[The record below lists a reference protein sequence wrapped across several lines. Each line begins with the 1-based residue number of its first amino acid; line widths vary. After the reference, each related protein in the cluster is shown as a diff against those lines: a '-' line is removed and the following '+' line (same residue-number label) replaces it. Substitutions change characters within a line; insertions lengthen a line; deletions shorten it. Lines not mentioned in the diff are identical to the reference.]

1 MNRRLR
7 DFIVKLFSLVLA
19 IIMCIPTN
27 VYALG
32 IDETEE
38 EYPTIMTEDDN
49 TIDSEENPIIE
60 EEKAYPKL
68 ETEASLNEAN
78 DAIIYKVK
86 LTGLSKENET
96 RLSLG
101 LNKNQDLKSLAVR
114 EVKDLDT
121 GDSIDFEEGKD
132 EERKDLVSLSV
143 NTIDTQ
149 NLEYTIEAK
158 IDKDNIDDKKFYSMD
173 ISVDN
178 GEENILL
185 ERTSH
190 KFIEEESKEDPEV
203 KELVL
208 SKVKASADDLKK
220 ISIKKNEEDNKDY
233 ITYSDYIISKEK
245 SSDPDDSNRE
255 ITYNISI
262 DENQDPS
269 TAEIALEYYKASETG
284 FTIQKEFSTK
294 IPYQEETKI
303 DLPAGYLLKITYTN
317 QVDPKNTKAKSY
329 SVNNREVK
337 NPHFVKEENKSTKE
351 DDPLPEDTKNK
362 STEDKKTTEK
372 ADEEKSEDKKDVA
385 NKSSKENKDQ
395 ENKKAEKQPQEKS
408 AKKSEK
414 KAETKE
420 DANLSDKKSID
431 KKSNDTKTPTEE
443 KTNKNGL
450 SPSQSK
456 KAVADFEEEL
466 DKQIKDTS
474 DEKGSKGVLNTIKNV
489 FGLSDLQKA
498 DRKLKAALK
507 DESNGLVEIQNLLT
521 SLGNE
526 YNLSRSDQARLLADN
541 EDAIKALIE
550 KDANINFDPS
560 LLFGANETTTSNLE
574 DKKFTIRTRFD
585 TSTRQ
590 GPIKAGQYFN
600 IHLDEKL
607 TVKDP
612 SSLEDIIYK
621 GNVIARPSYDKASNT
636 IKYQIVRDIDED
648 INKLLNIDVDYN
660 PANITPGESFTVV
673 NRISGLGVTNPKALP
688 AEKIDKNGNP
698 AGTIVEKG
706 RDDVVQ
712 VIDED
717 GGDYKVNMDAYGT
730 PQVKDGQMQGVNWN
744 VRISSTTDLKAL
756 GFKLNLTT
764 VKGSGLGEI
773 QDLKLN
779 GKPIDLDDQLQD
791 ELGIVDS
798 KHHDLSQNGQDLVY
812 SFYTPITE
820 KQSSYMLDISV
831 LLKSK
836 NKTGAVRLIQKEGY
850 PQEKIE
856 KETPNR
862 VGINN
867 RTTILGEFTSDTSAK
882 WTITDG
888 VSSGDTNIGLPL
900 ESRKLTGDQTIR
912 SGKRAVYGLDEEGK
926 MVVKEEEKPISS
938 ISAKETDPQG
948 SQPVGNIAVYE
959 LDTNLNN
966 DLGKAN
972 ISGVEISKGEDLL
985 IDQHWNLPENYN
997 KMPAQDIEIKDKAG
1011 KPLGKTRVGE
1021 QEGKTR
1027 LIRVPDVKSWT
1038 IDKNGKAS
1046 PIPYDVVQT
1055 FPERPISIGEKSYNY
1070 NENTS
1075 YYNYDQK
1082 NHYVL
1087 NSLIE
1092 IDNKKPASF
1101 KLVKVDSETG
1111 ERLEGAHFDL
1121 LGSGVEVVTDENGEA
1136 NFTNIYP
1143 GSYKLNE
1150 TKAPNGYKLN
1160 SDITNIDISDDGEI
1174 RVSGSDAQYTLG
1186 SGKTET
1192 IADDSYPDYMNA
1204 MHYGRVNSEGKLEF
1218 YIYLKALD
1226 QRYGGQTDRDTR
1238 LNLNIP
1244 GVEISDVAVYDVGNN
1259 QRPTIRSA
1267 MENQNVD
1274 EYIRNLGPN
1283 VLNSNHSY
1291 KITGQANVTDSY
1303 TGKTGY
1309 QIKFPK
1315 ERFGNYWGFLVK
1327 VTAEMGDDSSKSVS
1341 YDWLTEKD
1349 TQYNGKIRQIFNV
1362 NRNKEESGIPTI
1374 TVSNTPFVKKPI
1386 EVFKFA
1392 DTTTKEGKRK
1402 RLDGAEFVLKDSQG
1416 NILANKIT
1424 DENGKADF
1432 GLYPEGKYTIEEVQA
1447 PDGYEKNGVYFEVTV
1462 NKDQEVTYKAHF
1474 ENSLATPQP
1483 GQDYFIEKGEEIGST
1498 SKDIVE
1504 SVVKQSLGYNEG
1516 QSYSRGERP
1525 NVWEAYRY
1533 ESLKYHLEL
1542 SLKSSQPGERFEIQF
1557 DRNLDF
1563 TQYFSEFP
1571 KLKIDG
1577 VEVADPYFD
1586 YNTNLL
1592 TYVFNE
1598 KSKGGPTTAK
1608 VDLVGMIP
1616 SKYYA
1621 KSNGSYPF
1629 TITVEPGKNVGGD
1642 QTINKSIEAFYD
1654 GYDSGH
1660 DQPVQSY
1667 YFREVYEKDGD
1678 YYVDVISYYNVLGD
1692 RNPFIRVPQKTLTYN
1707 WLTTRFQGGNI
1718 ANWVGTGQDPLYK
1731 LDDVKIYRT
1740 DPKVRSYQD
1749 NLTNENMPISMGVR
1763 PEQDPSVYQKVFS
1776 SSINPEG
1783 TETISQ
1789 NGITLTYDKNQI
1801 NPNGKLLDNKI
1812 HPLTIKMPRI
1822 TNGEGYVIEQ
1832 RFKITDI
1839 DAFDNSWRAFAMSNG
1854 NLKSVFASGANKN
1867 KASGDQTSSEA
1878 PKYYKEDVGLIN
1890 REYTPGK
1897 FSIIKKNEDD
1907 RSKTLK
1913 GATFELTDSEGRKT
1927 YRISGEDGRLTFTNL
1942 APDKY
1947 TLKET
1952 RAPKDFI
1959 KSNKQWEVTVYSDGN
1974 VRISELGI
1982 SSNQSY
1988 FGNEI
1993 EIEVTNKP
2001 QGEEFRIY
2009 KKDKEGTPLSGA
2021 IFKATKQGGD
2031 SKVVESTSDENGV
2044 VKFDDLDQG
2053 TYIIEETK
2061 APEGYKKNN
2070 KKWVLVIDENGS
2082 KVYNYRESSESTINS
2097 IIEKPGVN
2105 WVDVANR
2112 DLSGWNLYDNRRTG
2126 WAGNYPQPYKLGTRI
2141 VAINRSEKYFIQ
2153 RFVIN
2158 PEAMNIDKTTATIH
2172 REKPEYPNMDWYKG
2186 DETYQ
2191 VFELN
2196 KPVTENN
2203 ISSLRLAE
2211 YGAKDITSTVG
2222 EDTDTSF
2229 YGQPPR
2235 LKLNL
2240 PATNK
2245 PLVVDIKVPYKSEYG
2260 GVGLGMD
2267 WTQNNTTYWKSDFY
2281 ERADIIKEA
2290 SQALP
2295 TNNQITGS
2303 YISDDSLDVENEAKT
2318 YGFKIKKVQE
2328 TNENKTIEGATFKL
2342 TGPGTSTTEKLMT
2355 TGKGG
2360 TISFDNLKPGIYKL
2374 EEENPAPGYEKTD
2387 ASWTITVT
2395 RDGKVYY
2402 RLDEKDQVNKETIV
2416 ETPITRQAR
2425 SEDLVLAR
2433 LFMAKESYKPQPI
2446 NLLELAPQRTNL
2458 ANPLMAVAQSPWEIV
2473 DGNSKT
2479 QPTTRQDTSKSDYGQ
2494 LIETK
2499 IIEIDKANNRYKQV
2513 FIYRPDGT
2521 VKRNRNI
2528 KFHRAYDSYGISTN
2542 EVTTRVYQVP
2552 NGTSLQNINESS
2564 DIDKIDGK
2572 TDISSNVRFTQESP
2586 NKIQTDS
2593 ITTKY
2598 PGTILIEVETNY
2610 RENQPIGLGSNYNS
2624 NKSVTWGNQTWMEK
2638 SYANEASVPVVKSTV
2653 YHKISFEANGGA
2665 WKMDPVEVEDN
2676 TTYTLPG
2683 SSFIPPT
2690 GKEFDGWLV
2699 NGQKKNPGDRITV
2712 TSDLTLTA
2720 QWKDP
2725 QATISFEA
2733 NGGQWH
2739 MNPVKVDKGS
2749 QYTLPGSSFI
2759 PPTGKEFD
2767 GWLVNGQKKN
2777 PGDRIT
2783 VTGDLTLT
2791 AQWKDPAPTEVT
2803 INFSPGDGSGQMA
2816 SQTIKPGNFTLPNPT
2831 FTPPEGKEF
2840 AGWLVDDQVI
2850 KPNTEINVTKDLT
2863 ITAQWKEPATYNV
2876 LVSSDIKNGTISV
2889 NPSQARAGEPISFTI
2904 KPDEGYKLGKIDV
2917 KDSNGDPLEVSK
2929 DEGIYTFTMPSSDV
2943 TISANFL
2950 DELTPQDEDKLI
2962 KEGDFALISNKQTG
2976 LDLKIYKKD
2985 TDRRSVKGGEFT
2997 LKKTTDD
3004 TYEKI
3009 DPSFKALTA
3018 TAVDEGRLVFNNDEG
3033 KTLNL
3038 KPGYYIL
3045 EEKSAPSGY
3054 VKARAPW
3061 KIHVYEQNGQLKADY
3076 LGPEDT
3082 QFSYITSDK
3091 ALDKTEDKV
3100 LKTATNGIKYAARM
3114 TYINT
3119 ESKTYIQRIY
3129 LDTRNYNG
3137 SDKVNV
3143 QITPKVKR
3151 KEIDSPGE
3159 TPKTIEEGVKTAYRS
3174 TYKLSGIGGD
3184 PTASELNNIFRNYN
3198 ISRDNVS
3205 VVNTARWRPFDWG
3218 FDEDQ
3223 LNLDK
3228 GVYYIDVEGFYDDNI
3243 TKEDIGKIEMNLDFY
3258 DGERS
3263 FQQATGR
3270 NESGNIIYS
3279 KENGGSYQEGNE
3291 QIGYGP
3297 DEAEGQAQD
3306 GKYPNWL
3313 SKKGG
3318 RIYPELTNPS
3328 ASVTTSI
3335 GIRSLYSSGYKR
3347 EIPSTGMEIINEE
3360 ESYNITFSKHGR
3372 LNENE
3377 DINGEDITKRRLEG
3391 AVFSLQQQIGS
3402 TFVDVPDSHISS
3414 AFNGYFGFR
3423 NLKPGRY
3430 RLMEVKA
3437 PEGYKPID
3445 GPLLHFTVETIK
3457 TNSGEM
3463 VDPETGDIVNIK
3475 NIKVNFNN
3483 TPTILSELYMEDP
3496 ADKDKLVQIKN
3507 VDSSKINLDTQIYQT
3522 ENKTDG
3528 KALKDLSIV
3537 GTNTDEDG
3545 KLKEYP
3551 ISQSQII
3558 PKSSGYIS
3566 LEYDK
3571 ANKVFQYVPEKSS
3584 SEKDGKLVDFVTS
3597 ATAKNMGKI
3606 INEKPDRGSLELK
3619 KVDDNGK
3626 SLSGA
3631 EFKLT
3636 DITTGKT
3643 IGLDGKAQDNKASL
3657 TVGNDGILKV
3667 ENLEIGSYRL
3677 VETKSPEGHINTDQ
3691 EWNFTIGGKGLDP
3704 YFEDSFKKTRDISK
3718 YITLADSKLDVL
3730 SSDKTDIIYP
3740 NANQS
3745 LVFRNKFKLSD
3756 IKINPGDFFTV
3767 KLSENLDL
3775 NGVLEEDPSGLDIV
3789 ATGVGTIAKG
3799 EYNEEN
3805 HTITYTFTNYA
3816 KTYDFKE
3823 FKKSLRAFINRK
3835 TIKENSNAVSVGLGI
3850 EGQSLVNNNIE
3861 VSYDLKT
3868 SRAEDET
3875 NSLSL
3880 DSGIASFSPS
3890 TGEFVHYY
3898 YINRDATKASGP
3910 VDFTYTPDRDIDNLN
3925 IRLYKADKKNMPSSF
3940 DVDENSIEDLGIK
3953 AQRTKLDKGSSSGFT
3968 FEEGINEPYL
3978 VKVTGKLSNSNESSY
3993 IGYAKLVKPYKDKE
4007 DLYVERKD
4015 EIYSLKDKASASKEM
4030 TFDAVN
4036 PANKIVYKK
4045 VDTDGRPLEG
4055 AKFDLEIK
4063 SSDQWIP
4070 HKKDITTGEDGLIKL
4085 KALKEGS
4092 YRLREIT
4099 PPTDYKLS
4107 DKLNYF
4113 RVDKTGKIFRYEPDQ
4128 GGYRASQKEIQEPGL
4143 LPNLVINKKIY
4154 KIKFKKTDEN
4164 GQTPLKGAEFKIWY
4178 KETKGDTYGTGRV
4191 ILYENK
4197 VTNKKIVLKSGD
4209 NPPKGFTQV
4218 ENQTLISD
4226 ENGSVGFEFYDSGYY
4241 ALKEIK
4247 APSGYIK
4254 PKGFVKEFAA
4264 IDGKVKEKTRTETTI
4279 RKLENSTDP
4288 KEVEFT
4294 FHINT
4299 DKKPI
4304 TYYAKED
4311 ITGAKLSTL
4320 KLYMDD
4326 NRSIFNNSNN
4336 IKAEV
4341 YKDGK
4346 PISLNTKFSKDY
4358 RYFIIDLYEAVNAM
4372 NQDSSTTTTASKEPI
4387 TSSDTITIKV
4397 TAALADSMFN
4407 ATTGNL
4413 KEGIKLSQTLKLAKA
4428 DYGKDLIETR
4438 TIPLSSKEDGTTI
4451 DSYEEIKDSQN
4462 PIPIKNTKAVYPF
4475 TGSAGVWIGF
4485 AILGVILMTLAGIYL
4500 AMKGKEKKTV

>member
-1 MNRRLR
+1 MKRRLR
-7 DFIVKLFSLVLA
+7 DFIVKLFSLILA
-19 IIMCIPTN
+19 ITMCVPTN

-32 IDETEE
+32 LDETEE
-38 EYPTIMTEDDN
+38 ETYPTIMTEGRN
-49 TIDSEENPIIE
+49 E
-60 EEKAYPKL
+60 EETSISEKEDTYTVDSKASIEGDNLVYKIKVKGPKKD
-68 ETEASLNEAN
+68 SLN
-78 DAIIYKVK
+78 
-86 LTGLSKENET
+86 
-96 RLSLG
+96 LSLG
-101 LNKNQDLKSLAVR
+101 LNKNQALKDISVKEVRDLETGEEISFS
-114 EVKDLDT
+114 EDLDA
-121 GDSIDFEEGKD
+121 
-132 EERKDLVSLSV
+132 ERKDLKTLTATAPFE
-143 NTIDTQ
+143 NG
-149 NLEYTIEAK
+149 LEYTIEGK
-158 IDKDNIDDKKFYSMD
+158 IDKDQIDDKKIYSFD
-173 ISVDN
+173 LSLDADGENLDLKRISY
-178 GEENILL
+178 
-185 ERTSH
+185 
-190 KFIEEESKEDPEV
+190 KFVEEESEEDPEV
-203 KELVL
+203 KELFLTKVKENKDAFQRLAYNKADEETDTLTYTDYIL
-208 SKVKASADDLKK
+208 SKDKGDEAS
-220 ISIKKNEEDNKDY
+220 IEEKKNE
-233 ITYSDYIISKEK
+233 ITYKL
-245 SSDPDDSNRE
+245 
-255 ITYNISI
+255 TL
-262 DENQDPS
+262 DENQDKN
-269 TAEIALEYYKASETG
+269 TGEIFLEYYKAEDKG
-284 FTIQKEFSTK
+284 FVLQKEFSTK
-294 IPYQEETKI
+294 IPYQEETEI
-303 DLPAGYLLKITYTN
+303 DLPQGYLLKLTYKN
-317 QVDPKNTKAKSY
+317 QVAKENTKVEKY
-329 SVNNREVK
+329 SVNQRQVK
-337 NPHFVKEENKSTKE
+337 NPRFVKEEEKTSDDDEDEEKANDKKPNKEKEENKTSAKEEKSSTKE
-351 DDPLPEDTKNK
+351 K
-362 STEDKKTTEK
+362 S
-372 ADEEKSEDKKDVA
+372 AGKD
-385 NKSSKENKDQ
+385 KSSKDKSQTDDKSQVSKE
-395 ENKKAEKQPQEKS
+395 ENKKSPQEGKELSEENKKDSKEEPKEKS
-408 AKKSEK
+408 KD
-414 KAETKE
+414 KAKE
-420 DANLSDKKSID
+420 DKELSAGKDKTESDKKESESKTSNQKAADDFSKELAKVKEETAND
-431 KKSNDTKTPTEE
+431 KN
-443 KTNKNGL
+443 
-450 SPSQSK
+450 
-456 KAVADFEEEL
+456 
-466 DKQIKDTS
+466 
-474 DEKGSKGVLNTIKNV
+474 EKGLTDSIKGL
-489 FGLSDLQKA
+489 FGLSDLAKA
-498 DRKLKAALK
+498 DKELKESLA
-507 DESNGLVEIQNLLT
+507 DETKTLEDIQNLLT
-521 SLGNE
+521 SLGDE
-526 YNLSRSDQARLLADN
+526 YDLSRADQAKLMADN
-541 EDAIKALIE
+541 EDAIKALIA
-550 KDANINFDPS
+550 KDADENFRPS
-560 LLFGANETTTSNLE
+560 MLMAQEDTLNLT
-574 DKKFTIRTRFD
+574 DKKFNIITRLD
-585 TSTRQ
+585 TSNAG
-590 GPIKAGQYFN
+590 GPINVGQKFN

-612 SSLEDIIYK
+612 SSLKPIEHKGEIIA
-621 GNVIARPSYDKASNT
+621 NPSYDETKNIITYT
-636 IKYQIVRDIDED
+636 IAKSIPENIQVPLNIPVDYKEEKIKLDKDGTFTV
-648 INKLLNIDVDYN
+648 INKV
-660 PANITPGESFTVV
+660 
-673 NRISGLGVTNPKALP
+673 SGLGLINPPKDLA
-688 AEKIDKNGNP
+688 AQKVDKNGNL
-698 AGTIVEKG
+698 AGTIIEEG

-730 PQVKDGQMQGVNWN
+730 PQIKDGQMQGVNWN

-764 VKGSGLGEI
+764 VKGSGLGKIENV
-773 QDLKLN
+773 KLN
-779 GKPIDLDDQLQD
+779 GNPIDLTDQLQNN
-791 ELGIVDS
+791 LGIVDS

-831 LLKSK
+831 ALTEK
-836 NKTGAVRLIQKEGY
+836 NKNGAVRLIQKEGY

-867 RTTILGEFTSDTSAK
+867 RTTILGEFTSNTSAK
-882 WTITDG
+882 WTVTDG
-888 VSSGDTNIGLPL
+888 VSSGDTNSGLPL
-900 ESRKLTGDQTIR
+900 ASRNLSGDQTIR
-912 SGKRAVYGLDEEGK
+912 SGRRAVYGLDENGK
-926 MVVKEEEKPISS
+926 MVVKNEEKPISDLPTE
-938 ISAKETDPQG
+938 ETDPQG

-959 LDTNLNN
+959 LDTKLDN

-972 ISGVEISKGEDLL
+972 ISGVEISKGRDFL

-1011 KPLGKTRVGE
+1011 NILGQTSVGE

-1038 IDKNGKAS
+1038 IDENGKAS

-1055 FPERPISIGEKSYNY
+1055 FPEGPVNIGRKAYNY

-1075 YYNYDQK
+1075 YYNYDQE
-1082 NHYVL
+1082 NHYIL

-1101 KLVKVDSETG
+1101 KLVKVDSKTG
-1111 ERLEGAHFDL
+1111 ERIEGAHFDL
-1121 LGSGVEVVTDENGEA
+1121 LGSGVKVVTDENGEA

-1174 RVSGSDAQYTLG
+1174 KVSGSDAQFTSG

-1226 QRYGGQTDRDTR
+1226 QRFGGQTDRDTR

-1274 EYIRNLGPN
+1274 QYIGSLCPN

-1291 KITGQANVTDSY
+1291 KITGSANVTDSY

-1315 ERFGNYWGFLVK
+1315 ERFANYWGFLVK
-1327 VTAEMGDDSSKSVS
+1327 VTADMGEDSSKAVS

-1374 TVSNTPFVKKPI
+1374 TVSNTLFVKKPI

-1392 DTTTKEGKRK
+1392 DTTTEEGKRK

-1416 NILANKIT
+1416 NILANEIT

-1432 GLYPEGKYTIEEVQA
+1432 GLYPEGKYTIHEVQA

-1474 ENSLATPQP
+1474 ENSSGTPQP
-1483 GQDYFIEKGEEIGST
+1483 GQDYFIERGEETGSE

-1504 SVVKQSLGYNEG
+1504 SVVRQSLGYNEG

-1542 SLKSSQPGERFEIQF
+1542 TLTSSHPGERFEIQF

-1571 KLKIDG
+1571 KLKIG
-1577 VEVADPYFD
+1577 GEEVADPYFD

-1629 TITVEPGKNVGGD
+1629 TITVEPGKNVGGA
-1642 QTINKSIEAFYD
+1642 QTITKNIEAFYD

-1692 RNPFIRVPQKTLTYN
+1692 RNPYIRVAPKTLYYN
-1707 WLTTRFQGGNI
+1707 WLTTNFQGGNI
-1718 ANWVGTGQDPLYK
+1718 ANWEGNGQDPLYK

-1740 DPKVRSYQD
+1740 DPKVRYYQD

-1801 NPNGKLLDNKI
+1801 NPNGKLLDRKI

-1854 NLKSVFASGANKN
+1854 NLKSVFASGANTN

-1878 PKYYKEDVGLIN
+1878 PKYYKEEVGLIN
-1890 REYTPGK
+1890 REYTPGN

-1907 RSKTLK
+1907 RSEALK

-1927 YRISGEDGRLTFTNL
+1927 YRISGEDGRLTFDDL
-1942 APDKY
+1942 APGRY

-1959 KSNKQWEVTVYSDGN
+1959 KSNKQWAVTVYSDGN

-1988 FGNEI
+1988 FGSEI

-2021 IFKATKQGGD
+2021 IFKATKQGSD
-2031 SKVVESTSDENGV
+2031 SKVVEATSDENGV
-2044 VKFDDLDQG
+2044 VKFEELDQG

-2061 APEGYKKNN
+2061 APEGYKKTN
-2070 KKWVLVIDENGS
+2070 KKWVLVVDENGS
-2082 KVYNYRESSESTINS
+2082 KVYNYRENSDSTINS
-2097 IIEKPGVN
+2097 IIEKEGVN
-2105 WVDVANR
+2105 WVDVVNR
-2112 DLSGWNLYDNRRTG
+2112 DLSGWGLYDNRRTG
-2126 WAGNYPQPYKLGTRI
+2126 WTGNYPEPYKLGTRI
-2141 VAINRSEKYFIQ
+2141 VAINRGEKYFIQ

-2158 PEAMNIDKTTATIH
+2158 PEAKEIDQTTATIH

-2203 ISSLRLAE
+2203 ISSLRVSE
-2211 YGAKDITSTVG
+2211 YGAKDITSTVRKG
-2222 EDTDTSF
+2222 TDNSR
-2229 YGQPPR
+2229 YSEPPR
-2235 LKLNL
+2235 LKLDL

-2267 WTQNNTTYWKSDFY
+2267 WTENNITYWKSDFY
-2281 ERADIIKEA
+2281 ERASIIKE
-2290 SQALP
+2290 SSKALP
-2295 TNNQITGS
+2295 TDNQIIGS
-2303 YISDDSLDVENEAKT
+2303 YISDDSLDVKNEAKT
-2318 YGFKIKKVQE
+2318 YGFKIKKVQD
-2328 TNENKTIEGATFKL
+2328 TNEDQTIEGATFKL

-2355 TGKGG
+2355 TGKDG

-2374 EEENPAPGYEKTD
+2374 EEERPAPGYEKTD
-2387 ASWTITVT
+2387 ATWTITVT

-2425 SEDLVLAR
+2425 SEDLVLKR

-2446 NLLELAPQRTNL
+2446 NLLGLVPQRTNL

-2473 DGNSKT
+2473 DGNSQT

-2513 FIYRPDGT
+2513 FIYKPGGT
-2521 VKRNRNI
+2521 AKRNRNI
-2528 KFHRAYDSYGISTN
+2528 KFHRAYDSYGISQR

-2564 DIDKIDGK
+2564 DIDKIAGK
-2572 TDISSNVRFTQESP
+2572 TDISTKVKFTQEGP

-2593 ITTKY
+2593 ITTRY

-2624 NKSVTWGNQTWMEK
+2624 NKSVAKGNQTWMEK
-2638 SYANEASVPVVKSTV
+2638 SYANEANVPVVKSTV

-2720 QWKDP
+2720 QWKNP

-2739 MNPVKVDKGS
+2739 MDPVKVDKGS

-2803 INFSPGDGSGQMA
+2803 ISFSPGDGSGQMA
-2816 SQTIKPGNFTLPNPT
+2816 SQTIKPGSFTLPNPT

-2876 LVSSDIKNGTISV
+2876 SVSSDIKNGTISV
-2889 NPSQARAGEPISFTI
+2889 NPSKARAGEPISFTI
-2904 KPDEGYKLGKIDV
+2904 KPHEGYKLEKIDV
-2917 KDSNGDPLEVSK
+2917 KDSNDAPLEVSK
-2929 DEGIYTFTMPSSDV
+2929 DEGTYTFTMPSSDV

-2962 KEGDFALISNKQTG
+2962 TEGDFALISNKQTG

-3004 TYEKI
+3004 TYETI
-3009 DPSFKALTA
+3009 DPSFTPLTA
-3018 TAVDEGRLVFNNDEG
+3018 TAGDGGRLVFNNDEG

-3038 KPGYYIL
+3038 KPGYYIF

-3082 QFSYITSDK
+3082 QFSYISSDK
-3091 ALDKTEDKV
+3091 ALDKTGGKV
-3100 LKTATNGIKYAARM
+3100 LKTASNGIKYASRM

-3137 SDKVNV
+3137 SGKVNV
-3143 QITPKVKR
+3143 QINPVVKR
-3151 KEIDSPGE
+3151 EEIDTPGQTPE
-3159 TPKTIEEGVKTAYRS
+3159 TIKPGVKTAYRS

-3184 PTASELNNIFRNYN
+3184 PSDDELNDIFRNYN
-3198 ISRDNVS
+3198 ISKDNVS

-3243 TKEDIGKIEMNLDFY
+3243 TEEDIGKIEMNLDFY
-3258 DGERS
+3258 DGARS

-3270 NESGNIIYS
+3270 DESGNIIYA

-3291 QIGYGP
+3291 QIGYGQ
-3297 DEAEGQAQD
+3297 DEDEGQEKD
-3306 GKYPNWL
+3306 GKYANWL

-3318 RIYPELTNPS
+3318 RIYPELKNPS

-3347 EIPSTGMEIINEE
+3347 EIPSTGMEIVNEE

-3377 DINGEDITKRRLEG
+3377 DINGEDVTKRRLEG

-3402 TFVDVPDSHISS
+3402 TFVDVPGSHISS

-3430 RLMEVKA
+3430 RLIEVKA

-3463 VDPETGDIVNIK
+3463 VDPETGEIVSIK
-3475 NIKVNFNN
+3475 DIKVNFNN
-3483 TPTILSELYMEDP
+3483 TPTVLSELYMKDP
-3496 ADKDKLVQIKN
+3496 SDKDKLVQIKN
-3507 VDSSKINLDTQIYQT
+3507 VDSSKINLDTKIYQT
-3522 ENKTDG
+3522 EDKTNG
-3528 KALKDLSIV
+3528 KALEDLSIV

-3619 KVDDNGK
+3619 KVDNNGK

-3631 EFKLT
+3631 KFKLT

-3643 IGLDGKAQDNKASL
+3643 IGLDGKAITDGSNESL
-3657 TVGNDGILKV
+3657 TVGDDGSLKV

-3704 YFEDSFKKTRDISK
+3704 YFEDNIRKTRDISK
-3718 YITLADSKLDVL
+3718 YITLDESKLDVL
-3730 SSDKTDIIYP
+3730 SSDKDNIIYP
-3740 NANQS
+3740 NSNQS
-3745 LVFRNKFKLSD
+3745 LVFRNKFKVSD
-3756 IKINPGDFFTV
+3756 IKINPGDHFTV
-3767 KLSENLDL
+3767 NLSENLDL

-3789 ATGVGTIAKG
+3789 ETGVGTIAKG

-3816 KTYDFKE
+3816 KTYDIKDFD
-3823 FKKSLRAFINRK
+3823 KSIRAFINRN
-3835 TIKENSNAVSVGLGI
+3835 TIKENDKAVSVGLGVKD
-3850 EGQSLVNNNIE
+3850 QDSVNKTIE
-3861 VSYDLKT
+3861 VAYDLKT
-3868 SRAEDET
+3868 SRAEDDD
-3875 NSLSL
+3875 NHLSL
-3880 DSGIASFSPS
+3880 ASGISSFNPS

-3898 YINRDATKASGP
+3898 YINRDSEQTSGP
-3910 VDFTYTPDRDIDNLN
+3910 VDFSYTPGREIDNLN
-3925 IRLYKADKKNMPSSF
+3925 IRLYKADKNKMPSSF
-3940 DVDENSIEDLGIK
+3940 DVDENSIEDLGLK
-3953 AQRTKLDKGSSSGFT
+3953 VARTNLEKGSSAGFS
-3968 FEEGINEPYL
+3968 FEEGIKEPYL
-3978 VKVTGKLSNSNESSY
+3978 VKVTGKLSDSKESSY
-3993 IGYAKLVKPYKDKE
+3993 LGYAKLVKPYKDKE

-4015 EIYSLKDKASASKEM
+4015 DIYSLNDKASASKEM
-4030 TFDAVN
+4030 TFTAVN
-4036 PANKIVYKK
+4036 PANKIIYKK
-4045 VDTDGRPLEG
+4045 VDTEGRPLQG

-4063 SSDQWIP
+4063 SSDNTWTTL
-4070 HKKDITTGEDGLIKL
+4070 KKDLTTGADGLIKL

-4092 YRLREIT
+4092 YRLRETT
-4099 PPTDYKLS
+4099 PPTGYKLS
-4107 DKLNYF
+4107 EKYNYF
-4113 RVDKTGKIFRYEPDQ
+4113 RVDKTGTIFRHEPDQ
-4128 GGYRASQKEIQEPGL
+4128 GGYRAGQKESEDPGL
-4143 LPNLVINKKIY
+4143 LPNLVINKKIH
-4154 KIKFKKTDEN
+4154 KIKFKKTDES
-4164 GQTPLKGAEFKIWY
+4164 GEKILEGAEFEVYY
-4178 KETKGDTYGTGRV
+4178 KEK
-4191 ILYENK
+4191 
-4197 VTNKKIVLKSGD
+4197 KSGD
-4209 NPPKGFTQV
+4209 YSNYQVKMYQNAKGDKLVLNKDEQAPAGYKEVKKFTTGKDGLV
-4218 ENQTLISD
+4218 EFT
-4226 ENGSVGFEFYDSGYY
+4226 FYDSGYY
-4241 ALKEIK
+4241 ALKETK
-4247 APSGYIK
+4247 APKGYIK
-4254 PKGFVKEFAA
+4254 PKDYVKEFAVV
-4264 IDGKVKEKTRTETTI
+4264 DGKVKEKVQTETNINIDSDT
-4279 RKLENSTDP
+4279 KQAT
-4288 KEVEFT
+4288 FT
-4294 FHINT
+4294 FVINK
-4299 DKKPI
+4299 DKQPI
-4304 TYYAKED
+4304 TYYPGNNTYLKIGIDSEV
-4311 ITGAKLSTL
+4311 GAL
-4320 KLYMDD
+4320 
-4326 NRSIFNNSNN
+4326 FNNPRTSISAVIIGEDRKEKDINKVISKNSTGLTKVNLYRAVDILLNN
-4336 IKAEV
+4336 TTNYE
-4341 YKDGK
+4341 D
-4346 PISLNTKFSKDY
+4346 SK
-4358 RYFIIDLYEAVNAM
+4358 N
-4372 NQDSSTTTTASKEPI
+4372 EPI
-4387 TSSDTITIKV
+4387 TSNQTFTIKIK
-4397 TAALADSMFN
+4397 ANLDDSLFDE
-4407 ATTGNL
+4407 AGNL
-4413 KEGIKLSQTLKLAKA
+4413 KPDTTLTQTLALAKE
-4428 DYGKDLIETR
+4428 DFGKDLVEVRKIS
-4438 TIPLSSKEDGTTI
+4438 LDSSSITK
-4451 DSYEEIKDSQN
+4451 DSYEEISDGKV
-4462 PIPIKNTKAVYPF
+4462 ITVKNKKAVYPL
-4475 TGSAGVWIGF
+4475 TGGPGIWIGF
-4485 AILGVILMTLAGIYL
+4485 TIFGVLMMSMAAIYYAK
-4500 AMKGKEKKTV
+4500 KGKEKQSE